1 MEKKEYDG
9 LVADFHAHTRYSSCG
24 RDDPEALV
32 LEMIRCGVNVLGITD
47 HHYGIGDR
55 KGEYFRLLTDLK
67 EKYKDRITLYRGIEI
82 ATVDWLELDR
92 SEDISYF
99 DYCLVE
105 HIDRADSVVGSD
117 VTGYIGSLNLKAGIA
132 HTDLFGYVRDRG
144 LDPFSFFGD
153 LKKKGI
159 FWEMNVSYDSTH
171 QYREHEYVKE
181 FFRNTDQ
188 QKLIRDVGLQIS
200 VGFDGHKMEDYRVD
214 RVRDACRFL
223 SENGFN
229 LLTGF

>member
-1 MEKKEYDG
+1 
-9 LVADFHAHTRYSSCG
+9 
-24 RDDPEALV
+24 
-32 LEMIRCGVNVLGITD
+32 
-47 HHYGIGDR
+47 
-55 KGEYFRLLTDLK
+55 
-67 EKYKDRITLYRGIEI
+67 
-82 ATVDWLELDR
+82 
-92 SEDISYF
+92 
-99 DYCLVE
+99 
-105 HIDRADSVVGSD
+105 
-117 VTGYIGSLNLKAGIA
+117 
-132 HTDLFGYVRDRG
+132 
-144 LDPFSFFGD
+144 
-153 LKKKGI
+153 
-159 FWEMNVSYDSTH
+159 MNVSYDSTH